1 MINLFAGDY
10 CNHSERQ
17 YSNCLWYFI
26 ANNGCTEQAAQD
38 LHPDIYLS
46 PSKSFYAEG
55 EAVLAMCMDG
65 YLDGDY
71 CKHNSL
77 FLSCLSSYSISYQ
90 ILVCTRYLII
100 VYHVLICIL
109 YLIIVYR
116 LVFCHLYSTSGTN
129 LQLCSIYSISRTN
142 LQLCSIY
149 SISRTRLQS

>member
-109 YLIIVYR
+109 YLFIVYHVLICILYLFIVYQILVCILYLIIV
-116 LVFCHLYSTSGTN
+116 
-129 LQLCSIYSISRTN
+129 
-142 LQLCSIY
+142 
-149 SISRTRLQS
+149 